1 MHCIK
6 GKCAG
11 TRVNKIKCLF
21 IQEELNNKTTANKE
35 LAIIK
40 EKKLGKN
47 PRVRAYIFPRQPEE
61 DLTCHVN
68 GNWHKFRLFR
78 FLNMIFFP
86 EENKYIVPK
95 INKWY

>member
-35 LAIIK
+35 LAIIN

-47 PRVRAYIFPRQPEE
+47 PQVRAYIFP
-61 DLTCHVN
+61 H
-68 GNWHKFRLFR
+68 
-78 FLNMIFFP
+78 
-86 EENKYIVPK
+86 
-95 INKWY
+95 